1 VDSRSDMFS
10 FGAVLYNM
18 PVDDRSFDSLIG
30 VVSDEPA
37 PPQLPATDIVNDAW
51 RSNPRNFFQGRC

>member
-1 VDSRSDMFS
+1 MFS